1 MILCVV
7 FNAVRFFLSGVAIF
21 YARVVVSDAI
31 FDVTVVA
38 VGVSI
43 GVGSVV
49 VGMLMFVL
57 FLML

>member
-7 FNAVRFFLSGVAIF
+7 FDANSFFLSGVAIF
-21 YARVVVSDAI
+21 YARVVDSVAI
-31 FDVTVVA
+31 FYVTVVA

-49 VGMLMFVL
+49 VGMLMLVL